1 MNTPQG
7 PQPYRHNQPP
17 QPHRHPPRPPQPP
30 TPYRPAPPPPP
41 QQYRGQPPPPPPQQY
56 RGQPPPPPQQHFQAP
71 QYGQPPAPQQPGQQP
86 SPYGQ
91 SGDGIVV
98 NTQFFPLAWVLF
110 FVKPKIA
117 VDGQEMQAPAWGRT
131 HLPARPG
138 QHHVHVHVPYFLPPK
153 LGPADATVDVRPGQ
167 VAELEYK
174 APMWAF
180 SAGSLGVGPQKYN
193 GVGITIAI
201 VAIPFVIVFL
211 LILFTVVLAV
221 I

>member
-1 MNTPQG
+1 M
-7 PQPYRHNQPP
+7 
-17 QPHRHPPRPPQPP
+17 
-30 TPYRPAPPPPP
+30 
-41 QQYRGQPPPPPPQQY
+41 
-56 RGQPPPPPQQHFQAP
+56 
-71 QYGQPPAPQQPGQQP
+71 
-86 SPYGQ
+86 
-91 SGDGIVV
+91 V

-117 VDGQEMQAPAWGRT
+117 LDGQEIPVSGWGRT

-153 LGPADATVDVRPGQ
+153 LGPADATADVRPGL

-174 APMWAF
+174 APLWAF

-211 LILFTVVLAV
+211 LILFIFVLAV

>member
-17 QPHRHPPRPPQPP
+17 QPPRHPPRPPQPP
-30 TPYRPAPPPPP
+30 AQYRPAPPPPP
-41 QQYRGQPPPPPPQQY
+41 QQYRGQPPT
-56 RGQPPPPPQQHFQAP
+56 PPQQHHFQPP
-71 QYGQPPAPQQPGQQP
+71 QYGQPPAPQQPARQP

-91 SGDGIVV
+91 TGDGIVV

-117 VDGQEMQAPAWGRT
+117 VDGQETQASGWGRT

-153 LGPADATVDVRPGQ
+153 MGPADATVFVRPGQ
-167 VAELEYK
+167 LTELEYK

-201 VAIPFVIVFL
+201 VAIPFVVVFL
-211 LILFTVVLAV
+211 LILFFVVLAV

>member
-17 QPHRHPPRPPQPP
+17 QPPRHPPRPPQPP
-30 TPYRPAPPPPP
+30 AQYRPAPPPPP
-41 QQYRGQPPPPPPQQY
+41 QQYRGQPPPPPPQQH
-56 RGQPPPPPQQHFQAP
+56 HFQPP

-86 SPYGQ
+86 GPYGQ
-91 SGDGIVV
+91 TGDGIVV

-117 VDGQEMQAPAWGRT
+117 VDGQETQASGWGRT

-153 LGPADATVDVRPGQ
+153 MGPADATVDVRPGQ
-167 VAELEYK
+167 LTELEYK

-201 VAIPFVIVFL
+201 VAIPFVVVFL
-211 LILFTVVLAV
+211 LILFFVVLAV

>member
-17 QPHRHPPRPPQPP
+17 QPPA
-30 TPYRPAPPPPP
+30 PYRPAPPPPP
-41 QQYRGQPPPPPPQQY
+41 QQYRGQPPPPPP
-56 RGQPPPPPQQHFQAP
+56 PQQHFQPP
-71 QYGQPPAPQQPGQQP
+71 QYGQPPTPQQPGGQP

-201 VAIPFVIVFL
+201 VAIPFIIMFL

>member
-1 MNTPQG
+1 
-7 PQPYRHNQPP
+7 
-17 QPHRHPPRPPQPP
+17 
-30 TPYRPAPPPPP
+30 
-41 QQYRGQPPPPPPQQY
+41 
-56 RGQPPPPPQQHFQAP
+56 
-71 QYGQPPAPQQPGQQP
+71 
-86 SPYGQ
+86 
-91 SGDGIVV
+91 VV

-117 VDGQEMQAPAWGRT
+117 LDGQEIPVSAWGRT

-153 LGPADATVDVRPGQ
+153 LGPAETAVDVRPGQ

-174 APMWAF
+174 APLWAF

-201 VAIPFVIVFL
+201 VAIPFVLLFL
-211 LILFTVVLAV
+211 FILLFVVLAA

>member
-30 TPYRPAPPPPP
+30 AQYRPAPPLP
-41 QQYRGQPPPPPPQQY
+41 QQYRGQPPV
-56 RGQPPPPPQQHFQAP
+56 PPQQHFQTP

-86 SPYGQ
+86 NRYGQ
-91 SGDGIVV
+91 TGDGIVV

-117 VDGQEMQAPAWGRT
+117 VDGQETQAPAWGRT

-153 LGPADATVDVRPGQ
+153 MGPADATVDVRPGQ

-180 SAGSLGVGPQKYN
+180 SPGSLGAGPQKYN
-193 GVGITIAI
+193 GVGVTIAI
-201 VAIPFVIVFL
+201 AVIPIAVVFVVIFL
-211 LILFTVVLAV
+211 SVLLAV
-221 I
+221 L

>member
-7 PQPYRHNQPP
+7 PQPPYRHNQPP
-17 QPHRHPPRPPQPP
+17 RRYPPPPPQPP
-30 TPYRPAPPPPP
+30 QPYRPAPPSPP

-56 RGQPPPPPQQHFQAP
+56 RGQPPPPPQQHYQPP

-91 SGDGIVV
+91 PGDGIVV
-98 NTQFFPLAWVLF
+98 NTQFFPLAWLLF
-110 FVKPKIA
+110 FFKPKIA
-117 VDGQEMQAPAWGRT
+117 LDGQEIQVSAWGRT

-153 LGPADATVDVRPGQ
+153 LGPAETAVDVRPGQ

-174 APMWAF
+174 APLWAF

-193 GVGITIAI
+193 GVGITIAL
-201 VAIPFVIVFL
+201 VLLPFVLLFL
-211 LILFTVVLAV
+211 FILFFVVLAA